1 VTDRMIFGRLT
12 AAVSDVVDAGVDLLP
27 HFELAAIPVL
37 DGTERP
43 LEYPQVKRRLRAE
56 GIRLVGHRG
65 VILLPPGELD
75 RMLSV
80 GLLGGHDELYLCPE
94 WNDEFEP
101 FPGRI
106 TSDLVDFEETTPLGL
121 EEWLVDSG
129 CLLAVGDGAGLN
141 FATLASSLA
150 DGLRKRFVAP
160 RKRST

>member
-1 VTDRMIFGRLT
+1 MIHGRLT

-56 GIRLVGHRG
+56 GIRISGHRG

-75 RMLSV
+75 RMCSV
-80 GLLGGHDELYLCPE
+80 GLLGGQDELYLCAE
-94 WNDEFEP
+94 WNDEFEA

-106 TSDLVDFEETTPLGL
+106 TSDLVDFEEMTPLGL
-121 EEWLVDSG
+121 EEWLIDTG
-129 CLLAVGDGAGLN
+129 CMLAVGDGAGLN
-141 FATLASSLA
+141 FATLESGLA
-150 DGLRKRFVAP
+150 EKLRRRFVGP
-160 RKRST
+160 RKRQR

>member
-1 VTDRMIFGRLT
+1 MICGRLT

-27 HFELAAIPVL
+27 HFEMAAIPVL

-43 LEYPQVKRRLRAE
+43 LEYPIVKRKLRAE
-56 GIRLVGHRG
+56 GIRVAAHRG
-65 VILLPPGELD
+65 VILLLPGELD
-75 RMLSV
+75 RMSSV
-80 GLLGGHDELYLCPE
+80 GLLGGHDELYLCAE

-121 EEWLVDSG
+121 EEWVVDTG

-141 FATLASSLA
+141 FATLETALA
-150 DGLRKRFVAP
+150 ERLRRRFVGP
-160 RKRST
+160 RKRPA

>member
-1 VTDRMIFGRLT
+1 MISGRLT

-56 GIRLVGHRG
+56 GIRITGHRG
-65 VILLPPGELD
+65 VILLSPGELD
-75 RMLSV
+75 RMSSV
-80 GLLGGHDELYLCPE
+80 GLLGGHDELYLCAE
-94 WNDEFEP
+94 WNEEFEP

-121 EEWLVDSG
+121 EEWLVDTG
-129 CLLAVGDGAGLN
+129 CLLAVGDGKGLN
-141 FATLASSLA
+141 FATLEGELA
-150 DGLRKRFVAP
+150 ALLRKRFVAP
-160 RKRST
+160 RKR